1 MKPSL
6 PTRLLHFLV
15 VAATIRQLVI
25 SLFMQMPSSSGRSG
39 SLAFAF
45 HQIVGLVS
53 LDILLFFW
61 VWTTVMS
68 ATGAAAL
75 DPILANLM

>member
-1 MKPSL
+1 L
-6 PTRLLHFLV
+6 TFEV
-15 VAATIRQLVI
+15 
-25 SLFMQMPSSSGRSG
+25 
-39 SLAFAF
+39 
-45 HQIVGLVS
+45 HQIVGLAS
-53 LDILLFFW
+53 LDLLLLFW